1 MINTK
6 TKKRIK
12 KVLTTTFFTLSLVA
26 PEANA
31 NVLSLEPS
39 GKTIENVAISKS
51 ASAAVGG
58 RQYAL
63 TTVGSGVRA
72 KKIAIVNIKVYV
84 GQLLVADPT
93 HFARTMDGALDSV
106 GAMKSAAIRLD
117 FLRTVEAQTVQ
128 SSFKDSLMANQVDL
142 NLPAL
147 HEFLDTVASGGDATQ
162 GKALTLIGEKL
173 TESTDAVT
181 YEDTA
186 GKVTTITGPTGFM
199 RDIFSIWLG
208 RPADGGVENLKK
220 LLISGN

>member
-1 MINTK
+1 MINTRAK
-6 TKKRIK
+6 TRIR
-12 KVLTTTFFTLSLVA
+12 KVLTTAFFTLTLVA
-26 PEANA
+26 PEVHA

-51 ASAAVGG
+51 ASAMVEG

-72 KKIAIVNIKVYV
+72 KKIAIVTIKVYV
-84 GQLLVADPT
+84 GQLLVADPAR
-93 HFARTMDGALDSV
+93 FSRTMDGALDSV
-106 GAMKSAAIRLD
+106 GTMKSAAIRLD

-128 SSFKDSLMANQVDL
+128 SSFKDSLLVNQVDL

-208 RPADGGVENLKK
+208 KSADSGVEHLKR
-220 LLISGN
+220 LLIAGS